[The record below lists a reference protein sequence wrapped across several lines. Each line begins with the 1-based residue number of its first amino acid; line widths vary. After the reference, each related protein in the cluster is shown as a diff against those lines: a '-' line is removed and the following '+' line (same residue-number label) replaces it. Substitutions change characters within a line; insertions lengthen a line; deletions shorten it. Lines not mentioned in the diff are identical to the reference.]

1 MRDEKKTILIV
12 DDVVVNRKILDVI
25 LRDEYRILEAA
36 NGKEALDIFRKEQG
50 KISLIM
56 LDIVMPVMD
65 GFRFLEKIQRDLQ
78 LQNVAIPIIFVTT
91 EANKE
96 NIVKGLKSGVSD
108 IIVKPFDPQIVCS
121 RVGRLLGNKEDLNR

>member
-1 MRDEKKTILIV
+1 MNNEKKTILIV

-25 LRDEYRILEAA
+25 LRDQYHILEAA
-36 NGKEALDIFRKEQG
+36 NGKEALDVCRREPG
-50 KISLIM
+50 NISLIM

-65 GFRFLEKIQRDLQ
+65 GFRFLEKLQRDLSK
-78 LQNVAIPIIFVTT
+78 VEIPIIFVTT

-108 IIVKPFDPQIVCS
+108 IIVKPFDPQTVCE
-121 RVGRLLGNKEDLNR
+121 RVARLLGEEEKRDV